1 MNHHVHPSFLFFVFH
16 KEVTFLVTFS
26 CMYLLISFQD
36 MFTCSFFFFMIF
48 QNRVSLPSITVL
60 AVLQLR
66 DAPASTFQVLRLKDK
81 GVHLVVFLLL
91 WYLFYLVSNVNIK
104 SQKWEKTWDFCLWVL
119 FSFPVSIIIYCF
131 IAERDVYM
139 SHFLVCSCVDR

>member
-1 MNHHVHPSFLFFVFH
+1 MSIPLFYFLFSIKKWLSLWHFH
-16 KEVTFLVTFS
+16 ACTCL
-26 CMYLLISFQD
+26 YLFKICLLAL
-36 MFTCSFFFFMIF
+36 FFFMIF

>member
-1 MNHHVHPSFLFFVFH
+1 MSIPLFYFLFSIKKWLSLWHFH
-16 KEVTFLVTFS
+16 ACTCL
-26 CMYLLISFQD
+26 YLFKICLLAL
-36 MFTCSFFFFMIF
+36 FFFFMIF